1 MFCMKCGNQ
10 MPDGSSFCMQCG
22 AKVEQSVVAQ
32 PQQQMNVQ
40 QVYEQSVMTQVPP
53 VNMMPQNQVPPVN
66 MAPQNQVPPVNM
78 TQQNQVSEEKVK
90 KKSGGAK
97 KWGIIGGGA
106 VLVIGAVVA
115 GVLLLG
121 GKDKKDDGNVPADT
135 DAIVTGQPGENYEE
149 GETAPSVPED
159 NGNVADTRTQLTVST
174 REVIYYEG
182 LSDVRVVVRSGFDNP
197 DGEIIAEA
205 VTQADGQAV
214 LELPM
219 GDYTVCCEA
228 GGYYSERTDVAVYG
242 EEVFYTE
249 NMVPQIDG
257 TKAYVLLEWDSD
269 TDLDLC
275 VYNAQA
281 NQYISI
287 MSAVDENGNFLYS
300 DNSGAEGYELI
311 MLNDYTTGI
320 YTVYVR
326 DDASLVA
333 GTESEMASD
342 GVEVSVY
349 VAEGELYEHKAD
361 PAETAALWSPMYF
374 YDGAAIDLDEYI
386 YDMTDY
392 AWATRD
398 KNVSGSDAAAQMY
411 EAFLHGEEALNDGR
425 YLLDLLPE
433 HYAGELWNGYVDEI
447 QYAYL
452 DLGADEVP
460 ELLLT
465 FVGMDIY
472 AQDDDSTWEY
482 VIRYDG
488 AGLSVCY
495 DFETWARS
503 DTSVSYYGI
512 VSDGGSNG
520 ASSHSY
526 YEGILDAEGNY
537 VGIYGC
543 NQEGMVSTY
552 QEPFYSDGFEML
564 PDIGLNIYEIGDSY
578 YLVYDEWMNEGRMSY
593 EEAVAYFEGY
603 GYRIYSVA
611 EWETI
616 LNEHIRTLDAL
627 QNIPEEQPSLQV
639 QILDAQWYADYAEPD
654 TLEISEEA
662 REDLDDIAYA
672 LYETMNYEY
681 GVGEW
686 TRWDM
691 WTYLEE
697 NMSQFLFWVYYDDA
711 EFYESREEELGY
723 YDYSLLDINEVSG
736 LLGEVLAYD
745 YDLSGLTRD
754 ENDAIG
760 VCYEDGKLLLFFGPV
775 GLGTGTPV
783 FSELYEAEMDYSRV
797 WNYAVDIDYEGEVY
811 GQCILALRPTN
822 NVYGYELVGC
832 QIVLN

>member
-32 PQQQMNVQ
+32 LQQQMNVQ
-40 QVYEQSVMTQVPP
+40 QVYEQSVMT
-53 VNMMPQNQVPPVN
+53 
-66 MAPQNQVPPVNM
+66 QVPPVNM

-97 KWGIIGGGA
+97 KWGIIGGVA

-349 VAEGELYEHKAD
+349 VAEGELYEHRAD

-425 YLLDLLPE
+425 YLLDLLPMQE
-433 HYAGELWNGYVDEI
+433 PGYLWNGYVDEI

-452 DLGADEVP
+452 DLGADEIP
-460 ELLLT
+460 ELLVT

-488 AGLSVCY
+488 TGLSVCY
-495 DFETWARS
+495 EFETWARS
-503 DTSVSYYGI
+503 DTTVSYYG
-512 VSDGGSNG
+512 VVNSGGSSG
-520 ASSHSY
+520 AASCSSSV
-526 YEGILDAEGNY
+526 GVLDAQGRYQELYRLDEEGL
-537 VGIYGC
+537 
-543 NQEGMVSTY
+543 VSY
-552 QEPFYSDGFEML
+552 FIEPFYSDGFTEVDTL
-564 PDIGLNIYEIGDSY
+564 APDTGLCIYCIGGIY
-578 YLVYDEWMNEGRMSY
+578 YLAYADYLNEGRASY
-593 EEAVAYFEGY
+593 EEVFNFFSEY
-603 GYRIYSVA
+603 GYVIYSQEEIQEKIA
-611 EWETI
+611 AYQQE
-616 LNEHIRTLDAL
+616 L
-627 QNIPEEQPSLQV
+627 QIEQWMLEDLTQPQV
-639 QILDAQWYADYAEPD
+639 QILATQWYADYVEPD
-654 TLEISEEA
+654 MLEISEED

-672 LYETMNYEY
+672 LYETMSYEY
-681 GVGEW
+681 GVSEW
-686 TRWDM
+686 TRWDI
-691 WTYLEE
+691 WSYLDE
-697 NMSQFLFWVYYDDA
+697 NLSQFLFWVYYDDA
-711 EFYESREEELGY
+711 QFYESREEELGY
-723 YDYSLLDINEVSG
+723 YDYSLLDMDAVSG
-736 LLGEVLAYD
+736 LLREVFAYD
-745 YDLSGLTRD
+745 YDLSGLTRN
-754 ENDAIG
+754 ENDEIG

-783 FSELYEAEMDYSRV
+783 FSELYEAEMDYSHV

-822 NVYGYELVGC
+822 NAYGYELVGC
-832 QIVLN
+832 QIGVN